1 MIWRDLPQ
9 PIMLESSD
17 KTFSVQLSKKIP
29 LAYSNNKHSVIST
42 QFVKKKF
49 CQINFISFNEKAAKL
64 LIREETYSE
73 SSCILNFSFIV
84 F

>member
-42 QFVKKKF
+42 QFVKKKVLS
-49 CQINFISFNEKAAKL
+49 N
-64 LIREETYSE
+64 
-73 SSCILNFSFIV
+73 
-84 F
+84 